1 MTKTTNTTY
10 LMAPNTIYLYD
21 YITGECCGP
30 ATDEQITASE
40 ATDTGA
46 ILIDTRTGEVLTAG
60 HGKPLTPPTQALPAS
75 CSPSNDTKGTN
86 NDHHR

>member
-21 YITGECCGP
+21 YNTGECCGP

-46 ILIDTRTGEVLTAG
+46 ILIDTRTGEVMTAG
-60 HGKPLTPPTQALPAS
+60 SWDATDAAYAGATRIVFTI
-75 CSPSNDTKGTN
+75 
-86 NDHHR
+86 